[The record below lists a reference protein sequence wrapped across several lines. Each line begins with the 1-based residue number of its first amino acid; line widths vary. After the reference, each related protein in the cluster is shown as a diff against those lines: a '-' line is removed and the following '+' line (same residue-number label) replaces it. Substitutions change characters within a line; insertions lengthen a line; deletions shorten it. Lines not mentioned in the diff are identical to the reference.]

1 MAEVM
6 SINTEA
12 VGAAINQISVY
23 TADIA
28 TRNKKFL
35 ELLSEKNKA
44 TQGKFQLLK
53 TLEEKLGTTLVIS
66 DKAPATL
73 TLLFRLRKK
82 SEQHS
87 VDTLHSL
94 KKLTMTVRSE
104 FKEG

>member
-66 DKAPATL
+66 DKAQLCGAL
-73 TLLFRLRKK
+73 GAALFAKDMVT
-82 SEQHS
+82 E
-87 VDTLHSL
+87 
-94 KKLTMTVRSE
+94 
-104 FKEG
+104 

>member
-35 ELLSEKNKA
+35 ELLNEKNQA
-44 TQGKFQLLK
+44 TQGKFTLLK
-53 TLEEKLGTTLVIS
+53 TLEN
-66 DKAPATL
+66 
-73 TLLFRLRKK
+73 
-82 SEQHS
+82 
-87 VDTLHSL
+87 
-94 KKLTMTVRSE
+94 KLTEESHNFDALIGTQEEIKDALNKYAELAEEANDDHAFRS
-104 FKEG
+104 

>member
-53 TLEEKLGTTLVIS
+53 TLEESRTALGKYSSLAEEANDDS
-66 DKAPATL
+66 A
-73 TLLFRLRKK
+73 FR
-82 SEQHS
+82 
-87 VDTLHSL
+87 V
-94 KKLTMTVRSE
+94 
-104 FKEG
+104 

>member
-53 TLEEKLGTTLVIS
+53 TLEEKREGESRNFDALIQTQEEIRTALGKYSSLAEEANDDS
-66 DKAPATL
+66 A
-73 TLLFRLRKK
+73 FR
-82 SEQHS
+82 
-87 VDTLHSL
+87 V
-94 KKLTMTVRSE
+94 
-104 FKEG
+104 